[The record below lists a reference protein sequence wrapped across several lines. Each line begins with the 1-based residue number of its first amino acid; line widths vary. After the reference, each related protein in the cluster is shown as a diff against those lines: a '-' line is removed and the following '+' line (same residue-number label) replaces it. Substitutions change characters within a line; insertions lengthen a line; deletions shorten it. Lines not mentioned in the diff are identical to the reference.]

1 MKKYIYPFAV
11 TAAMLTAAS
20 CDDNEILETPIPDS
34 QKEMISFSLSDG
46 ASQTRAGFTGADT
59 KIVMRIQ
66 SNEKNGS
73 GVKYTRTCALAKK
86 DDTND
91 ANSYSAVTF
100 TLGSTNYTRYWDDA
114 HGRKSLLSV
123 YAIAVPNKNN
133 DNTLP
138 NSTLSAG
145 DNTDENAWG
154 SVPSHELTWQ
164 VDENQTTTN
173 IEDKDLVYSNNI
185 CADAEKGKNGIY
197 RWDYS
202 AGDYSPN
209 NTGATTHKDGQMLF
223 FQNGM
228 SNPSIDNITD
238 AAGHFDRGHMVF
250 NHALTRLSVKLIEGT
265 GFISGNSSD
274 FQFATSTNI
283 KLLNVPYNGKF
294 DVDNGSWQ
302 SGATIGNIS
311 SIAATTSSS
320 DASGTYMAQILP
332 GYVFAQGSSTNVME
346 MTIDDN
352 TYYITQDMLFTAL
365 KANAGTG
372 EGKNGLDANAT
383 SYTMEQGKN
392 YNFSITINKK
402 AIENITATLIDWS
415 KIDAGHSSIN
425 NGHINI
431 STYSAT
437 GSACSD
443 LHLYRNAQDLGSIN
457 TSGTY
462 TANKY
467 RANYLDNT
475 IVYYNKPT
483 QTSTGSNIWKTSWY
497 FEDNRTAYHI
507 RSINSTA
514 YGTSGNNVKNPSS
527 DSKYTYFEMQNGAQ
541 SDHDYHW
548 GAPMNTTSSD
558 KFKYDENNGFSE
570 HLHQGIT
577 AINDGQTIKITELH
591 MMSNI
596 NVVLKTSTGTDA
608 VQLRTGSS
616 ESDYRYATV
625 ALTRLY
631 SKAQVDMGIGLVTM
645 CGSISDSETMTNP
658 INNTT
663 YSNTYFDKK
672 ADNSENTAQT
682 KPFTWAVV
690 PQKLWRGNGDAQ
702 KTEEYY
708 VGITITTPDNNQYYV
723 IKNLSEITATTV
735 GTSNNQVTNEK
746 ITRWYPNHSYTYT
759 ITITKKGIES
769 ITCSL
774 VAWSEVNAGNTDIN
788 LEN

>member
-1 MKKYIYPFAV
+1 MKKYIYPLAV
-11 TAAMLTAAS
+11 TAAMLAAAS
-20 CDDNEILETPIPDS
+20 CDDNEIIETPIPDS

-46 ASQTRAGFTGADT
+46 ASQTRAGFTGTDT

-86 DDTND
+86 DNTND

-100 TLGSTNYTRYWDDA
+100 TLGSINYTRYWDDA

-123 YAIAVPNKNN
+123 YAIAVPNKNS
-133 DNTLP
+133 DTTLP
-138 NSTLSAG
+138 NNTLSAG

-154 SVPSHELTWQ
+154 SVSSHELTWQ
-164 VDENQTTTN
+164 VDVNQTTIN

-185 CADAEKGKNGIY
+185 CADPEKGKNGIY

-202 AGDYSPN
+202 TGNYSPES
-209 NTGATTHKDGQMLF
+209 TGATHHKDGQMLF

-265 GFISGNSSD
+265 GFDSDNSTD
-274 FQFATSTNI
+274 FQFTTSTNI

-294 DVDNGSWQ
+294 DVDNGLWQ
-302 SGATIGNIS
+302 PGATKGNIS

-332 GYVFAQGSSTNVME
+332 GYVFAQGSNTNVME
-346 MTIDDN
+346 MTIDSN

-437 GSACSD
+437 GSSCSD

-462 TANKY
+462 TADQY
-467 RANYLDNT
+467 RANYLGTGD
-475 IVYYNKPT
+475 YCKPT
-483 QTSTGSNIWKTSWY
+483 KTSTGSTIWKTSWY
-497 FEDNRTAYHI
+497 FEDNSTAYHI

-527 DSKYTYFEMQNGAQ
+527 DPKYTYFEMQNGAQ

-558 KFKYDENNGFSE
+558 KFKYYENKGFSE

-577 AINDGQTIKITELH
+577 AINDGQTINITELH

-616 ESDYRYATV
+616 ESDYVYATV
-625 ALTRLY
+625 DLTRLY
-631 SKAQVDMGIGLVTM
+631 SKAQVDMGIGLVTTM
-645 CGSISDSETMTNP
+645 SGSISDSEPMTNP

-735 GTSNNQVTNEK
+735 GTSNNQKVDKK

>member
-1 MKKYIYPFAV
+1 MKTYIYSLAFA
-11 TAAMLTAAS
+11 TTILSAIS
-20 CDDNEILETPIPDS
+20 CSDNEIIDNPIPDS

-66 SNEKNGS
+66 SNDRTDASN
-73 GVKYTRTCALAKK
+73 VKYTRTCALAEK
-86 DDTND
+86 DNTNE
-91 ANSYSAVTF
+91 ANSYSQVTF
-100 TLGSTNYTRYWDDA
+100 SFDSNNYTRYWDDA

-123 YAIAVPNKNN
+123 YAIAVPDKK
-133 DNTLP
+133 DDSVLPTNTLA
-138 NSTLSAG
+138 SG
-145 DNTDENAWG
+145 DASDENMIWG
-154 SVPSHELTWQ
+154 TNNANTLTWT
-164 VDENQTTTN
+164 VNQAQTSDN
-173 IEDKDLVYSNNI
+173 IANNDLVYSNNI
-185 CADAEKGKNGIY
+185 KENGKNGIY
-197 RWDYS
+197 RWDFSKGNWKYI
-202 AGDYSPN
+202 N
-209 NTGATTHKDGQMLF
+209 NGGSNHDDGQMLF
-223 FQNGM
+223 YQNGVAT
-228 SNPSIDNITD
+228 NVAPTE
-238 AAGHFDRGHMVF
+238 APGHFDRGHMVF
-250 NHALTRLSVKLIEGT
+250 NHALSRITVTLVEGT
-265 GFISGNSSD
+265 GFDTRSSTD
-274 FQFATSTNI
+274 FQFASGTNI
-283 KLLNVPYNGKF
+283 KLLDVPYSGTFNVATGQW
-294 DVDNGSWQ
+294 NT
-302 SGATIGNIS
+302 GATTGTINT
-311 SIAATTSSS
+311 IAKTTSTSS
-320 DASGTYMAQILP
+320 DATGTYMAQILP
-332 GYVFAQGSSTNVME
+332 GYTFTSGNSINVME
-346 MTIDDN
+346 LTIDNN
-352 TYYITQDMLFTAL
+352 TYYITQDLLFKAL
-365 KANAGTG
+365 NDKAGTG
-372 EGKNGLDANAT
+372 EGKNGLDPNAS
-383 SYTMEQGKN
+383 SYKMEQGKN

-402 AIENITATLIDWS
+402 GIEEITATLLKWS
-415 KIDAGHSSIN
+415 DITAGESSIN
-425 NGHINI
+425 NGHITI
-431 STYSAT
+431 STYDASSAGT
-437 GSACSD
+437 PCSD
-443 LHLYRNAQDLGSIN
+443 LHLYRNAQVLDNIVTNDS
-457 TSGTY
+457 Y
-462 TANKY
+462 TADQY
-467 RANYLDNT
+467 QANYIDGSD
-475 IVYYNKPT
+475 YYCSPT
-483 QTSTGSNIWKTSWY
+483 SLVGSDKWKTSWY

-527 DSKYTYFEMQNGAQ
+527 DPKYTYFEMQNGAQ

-577 AINDGQTIKITELH
+577 AINDGQTINITELH

-608 VQLRTGSS
+608 VQLRKGSS
-616 ESDYRYATV
+616 ESDYKYATV

-645 CGSISDSETMTNP
+645 SGNISDYETMTNP

-690 PQKLWRGNGDAQ
+690 PQKLWRDNGDAQ

-735 GTSNNQVTNEK
+735 GTSNNQEVDKK

>member
-1 MKKYIYPFAV
+1 MKKYIFT
-11 TAAMLTAAS
+11 TALATSLLITS
-20 CDDNEILETPIPDS
+20 CADNEFVENVIPDS

-46 ASQTRAGFTGADT
+46 ASQTRAGFTGGDT

-66 SNEKNGS
+66 SNDRTNKGNA
-73 GVKYTRTCALAKK
+73 KYTRTCALAKQ
-86 DDTND
+86 DDSNTE
-91 ANSYSAVTF
+91 NSYSSVF
-100 TLGSTNYTRYWDDA
+100 FDFNGNNYTRYWDDA

-123 YAIAVPNKNN
+123 YAIAVPGKNDDTVLQESTLKDGITGSETGN
-133 DNTLP
+133 WGTNSDNT
-138 NSTLSAG
+138 
-145 DNTDENAWG
+145 
-154 SVPSHELTWQ
+154 LTWQ
-164 VDENQTTTN
+164 VDATQTSYN
-173 IEDKDLVYSNNI
+173 IANKDLVYSNNI
-185 CADAEKGKNGIY
+185 REEGENGIY
-197 RWDYS
+197 RWNYS
-202 AGDYSPN
+202 NGNYSPES
-209 NTGATTHKDGQMLF
+209 TGANTHKNGQMLF
-223 FQNGM
+223 YQNGM
-228 SNPSIDNITD
+228 TDGD
-238 AAGHFDRGHMVF
+238 AATKDLSDAPGHFDRGHMVF
-250 NHALTRLSVKLIEGT
+250 NHALSRITVTLVEGT
-265 GFISGNSSD
+265 GFDKTNNSSD

-283 KLLNVPYNGKF
+283 KLLNVPYNGTF
-294 DVDNGSWQ
+294 DVDKGLWQ
-302 SGATIGNIS
+302 SGATKEGNIS

-332 GYVFAQGSSTNVME
+332 GYVFAQGSNTNVME
-346 MTIDDN
+346 MTIDYN

-437 GSACSD
+437 GSSCSD

-462 TANKY
+462 KADQY
-467 RANYLDNT
+467 RANYLGTGD
-475 IVYYNKPT
+475 YCKPT
-483 QTSTGSNIWKTSWY
+483 KTSTGSTIWKTSWY

-527 DSKYTYFEMQNGAQ
+527 DPKCTYFEMQNGAQ

-596 NVVLKTSTGTDA
+596 NVVLKTSTGSDA
-608 VQLRTGSS
+608 VALRTVTSV
-616 ESDYRYATV
+616 SDYQYAKV
-625 ALTRLY
+625 ELTRLY
-631 SKAQVDMGIGLVTM
+631 NKAQVDMGIGLVTPSNVVNNEEM
-645 CGSISDSETMTNP
+645 TQPTTYFVQENSADKISETQ
-658 INNTT
+658 
-663 YSNTYFDKK
+663 
-672 ADNSENTAQT
+672 A
-682 KPFTWAVV
+682 FTWAVV
-690 PQKLWRGNGDAQ
+690 PQKLWRGNGDNQ

-708 VGITITTPDNNQYYV
+708 VGIKITTPDNNQYYV
-723 IKNLSEITATTV
+723 IKDLSKIIATTV
-735 GTSNNQVTNEK
+735 DTSNNQEQDK
-746 ITRWYPNHSYTYT
+746 EIERWYPNHSYTYT
-759 ITITKKGIES
+759 ITITKKGIEA
-769 ITCSL
+769 ITCTL
-774 VAWSEVNAGNTDIN
+774 VNWSEVIAADKDID
-788 LEN
+788 LES